1 MPRRINAACPGP
13 ISRRALLEAGAIGML
28 GLSWPALLAAREN
41 AASNPSPAS
50 RLPGFGKAKRCIFVY
65 LDGGMSHIDTL
76 DMKPE
81 APAECRGEFKPVATK
96 LPGLDICE
104 HLPKIAQVTDRVS
117 LVRSMGQRGRAVIGD
132 AHHTGAYYYLTGREP
147 DVTFGVQR
155 LNRTP
160 QPDDWPF
167 IGSVVAYKKH
177 FQTAMP
183 PQVAL
188 PANAHSAQYV
198 RAGQFG
204 AKLGVIYDPLFLLGD
219 DKQPGKFTL
228 PALELP
234 ADVTLARLD
243 DRRSLLARLDDASRG
258 VERTARVVDLD
269 RLRQKALSL
278 LHSAGSKGA
287 FDLSGEPQSV
297 RERYGPDI
305 NCQSM
310 LMARRLIE
318 SGVPFV
324 SVFWKKGPAGSDCA
338 SWDTHRDN
346 FNCLKK
352 TLLPA
357 LDACYSALIED
368 LDERGLLDDTL
379 VVLVSEMGRTP
390 KVGDPRPGGE
400 NGRDHWTHCQ
410 TVVLCGAGVKRGFVL
425 GASDRIAAY
434 PVTEP
439 LGPEDLAATIYHSLG
454 IDNLRAAT
462 PDGREFSLVDIGRP
476 IVELFA

>member
-1 MPRRINAACPGP
+1 
-13 ISRRALLEAGAIGML
+13 ML
-28 GLSWPALLAAREN
+28 GLTWPGLLAAREK
-41 AASNPSPAS
+41 AAESPAS
-50 RLPGFGKAKRCIFVY
+50 RLPGFGQAKRCLFIY

-81 APAECRGEFKPVATK
+81 APVECRGEFKPVATVT
-96 LPGLDICE
+96 PGIEICE
-104 HLPKIAQVTDRVS
+104 HLPQIAKITDRVS

-147 DVTFGVQR
+147 DISFGVLR

-160 QPDDWPF
+160 KPDDWPY
-167 IGSVVAYKKH
+167 IGSVVAYKKD
-177 FQTAMP
+177 FQTSMP

-204 AKLGVIYDPLFLLGD
+204 AKLGVMYDPLFLLGD
-219 DKQPGKFTL
+219 DKNPGNFTL

-234 ADVTLARLD
+234 ADITVQRLD
-243 DRRSLLARLDDASRG
+243 DRRRLLALLDDASRG
-258 VERTARVVDLD
+258 VERTARVAALD
-269 RLRQKALSL
+269 KHRSKALSL
-278 LHSAGSKGA
+278 LHSAGTKGA
-287 FDLSGEPQSV
+287 FDLSGESQAV

-324 SVFWKKGPAGSDCA
+324 SVFWKKSEKGSDCS

-357 LDACYSALIED
+357 LDVCYSALMED
-368 LDERGLLDDTL
+368 LDQRGLLEDTL

-390 KVGDPRPGGE
+390 KVGDPRAGGE

-410 TVVLCGAGVKRGFVL
+410 TVVLAGAGIRRGFVL
-425 GASDRIAAY
+425 GASDRIAGY
-434 PVTEP
+434 PITEP
-439 LGPEDLAATIYHSLG
+439 YGPEDLAATIYHALG
-454 IDNLRAAT
+454 IDNLSAIT
-462 PDGREFSLVDIGRP
+462 PEGREIQLVDIGRP
-476 IVELFA
+476 MLDLFA